1 VLRVVESYGGRA
13 GRRGWV
19 LRGRRW
25 RRRRRWGGM
34 SGGGGWRSGAGGSE
48 TMPPRVGSGLGLI
61 GRV

>member
-1 VLRVVESYGGRA
+1 
-13 GRRGWV
+13 
-19 LRGRRW
+19 
-25 RRRRRWGGM
+25 M